1 MPRSGAQQT
10 SAGAFAGAGSAF
22 DLRSP
27 LVAVGG
33 EKLRELMR
41 RFPAGVAVVSVDLGG
56 ERVGL
61 TIGTLIPLSLEPPLV
76 GFAVRREAALHEL
89 LRATSSFG
97 ASLLAAGQ
105 ESLAQHFARGVPPIA
120 LWEGIEVR
128 EGDGPPLLEGAIGWL
143 TGRVST
149 EVPAG
154 EDTFFVGEVVSVE
167 DGAGERPL
175 VYVDRRY
182 GSA

>member
-1 MPRSGAQQT
+1 VASG
-10 SAGAFAGAGSAF
+10 
-22 DLRSP
+22 
-27 LVAVGG
+27 
-33 EKLRELMR
+33 EELRELMR

-89 LRATSSFG
+89 LRRAPSFG
-97 ASLLAAGQ
+97 ASLLATGQ

-120 LWEGIEVR
+120 LWEGIAVR
-128 EGDGPPLLEGAIGWL
+128 EGDRPPLLEGAIGWL
-143 TGRVST
+143 TGRISA

-154 EDTFFVGEVVSVE
+154 EDTFFVGEVLTVE
-167 DGAGERPL
+167 AGAGRPL

-182 GSA
+182 VSA

>member
-1 MPRSGAQQT
+1 VSDERFRA
-10 SAGAFAGAGSAF
+10 
-22 DLRSP
+22 
-27 LVAVGG
+27 
-33 EKLRELMR
+33 LMR
-41 RFPAGVAVVSVDLGG
+41 RFPAGVAVVSVDLDG

-89 LRATSSFG
+89 LRRSGGFG

-105 ESLAQHFARGVPPIA
+105 EALAQHFARGVPPIA
-120 LWEGIEVR
+120 LWERIETR
-128 EGDGPPLLEGAIGWL
+128 AGDGPPLLAGAIGWL
-143 TGRVST
+143 TGRVAA

-154 EDTFFVGEVVSVE
+154 EDTFFVGEVLSVE
-167 DGAGERPL
+167 EGPRERPL

-182 GSA
+182 GSV

>member
-1 MPRSGAQQT
+1 MASGEE
-10 SAGAFAGAGSAF
+10 
-22 DLRSP
+22 LRD
-27 LVAVGG
+27 
-33 EKLRELMR
+33 LMR

-61 TIGTLIPLSLEPPLV
+61 TIGTLIPLSLEPPLI

-89 LRATSSFG
+89 LRATSIFG

-120 LWEGIEVR
+120 LWEGIAVR
-128 EGDGPPLLEGAIGWL
+128 AGDGPPLLEGAIGWL
-143 TGRVST
+143 TGRVSA

-154 EDTFFVGEVVSVE
+154 EDTFFVGEVHSVE
-167 DGAGERPL
+167 AGTRDRPL
-175 VYVDRRY
+175 AYVDRRY
-182 GSA
+182 ISA